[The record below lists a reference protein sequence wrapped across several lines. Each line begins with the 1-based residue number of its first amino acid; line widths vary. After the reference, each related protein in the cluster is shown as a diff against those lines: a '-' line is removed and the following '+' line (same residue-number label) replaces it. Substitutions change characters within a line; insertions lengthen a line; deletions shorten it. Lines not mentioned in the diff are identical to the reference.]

1 MLYSVI
7 PKAGMTVE
15 CNLRVYIILAEYYAR
30 WFFVLEASTMM
41 RKTLFAEARNLMRHG
56 ITLLRIS

>member
-1 MLYSVI
+1 
-7 PKAGMTVE
+7 MTVE